1 MGQANGTNA
10 AATQH
15 PLPISKLRGVPHH
28 VRFKLKSQR
37 ITTCGQLLAA
47 AAEAHVRTA
56 LAESTGIE
64 PDILLRLV
72 RRADIAR
79 ISGIGTVFGLMLE
92 EVGVVDVA
100 GLAASEAQPLHTA
113 LRAYNL
119 EERLA
124 RRAPTLEE
132 VVDWI
137 TTARSLPVL
146 VTYDL
151 TEDRPLSD
159 H

>member
-1 MGQANGTNA
+1 MGQGNGTIA
-10 AATQH
+10 AGTQH

-47 AAEAHVRTA
+47 AAEARARAA

-64 PDILLRLV
+64 RETLLRLV

-100 GLAASEAQPLHTA
+100 GLAANEAPQLHAA

-124 RRAPTLEE
+124 RRAPTMDE
-132 VVDWI
+132 VIDWV
-137 TTARSLPVL
+137 TVARSLPII
-146 VTYDL
+146 VTYDVVEEL
-151 TEDRPLSD
+151 PLSKS
-159 H
+159 